1 MNSFPMVEQEET
13 LFLLDEQPPPNLQ
26 KSESF
31 DDDNKNHGLKSLQ
44 RILSASASLASTN
57 QPQPYRSLSAHDLTP
72 QLHTNDYGL
81 PPTNPSRRS
90 TTPTTRNNIND
101 IDTFVR
107 QFEIRLREHRLIW
120 QKEYDATVQRLNET
134 KNNEFEAL
142 KNRYET
148 KLHTLED
155 GNKQLEIILEKLN
168 EENQRLKFEIEHQK
182 QQTKTEQITIQEH
195 LKEIQNEMERKVQEI
210 KNFYENEKQDIK
222 RQHSRTYQDLLD
234 ETNQR
239 LKKMEND
246 YKSQQSTHDSTIN
259 EMERRMV
266 DLRSNLDRLQQM
278 KLKLDEDKISLVKN
292 NEQLQL
298 QIQELTNKLR
308 HADRDH
314 ADQIQRY
321 ENELKSLRL
330 RNESG
335 VDLLR
340 KENDLTK
347 NKATKTID
355 ELEKQLS
362 TITEKFYDMQ
372 KLFEQKLNEQQ
383 TSYQNNIHQCENDYE
398 KKIQLLKQE
407 MKQLNDKFHLAIQQ
421 NEQLQNEL
429 KQKHQEFKQLNE
441 TCLQQKDLIEKSEKA
456 FAQIK
461 IDLEKKFHDKIQEIN
476 DKARQNELQ
485 LIENLNRDHVKV
497 CEKLKLEYE
506 QIKEQNEEKI
516 RTNFNKDIEEIK
528 HKYDQATE
536 KQEQKMKYDL
546 QQIDKLSVDKKLVHE
561 NEKQKLIN
569 EYEQFIRKIE
579 KQHNQKTD
587 EYEKRIEILIS
598 KTHEQLKSI
607 EDEFSERNS
616 KQQSIINDQ
625 QKMIQVLKDEQNKT
639 KASYEKQ
646 SLALNEQC
654 LREKN
659 EIKAQFD
666 LCMKNLEKNFN
677 TLTLKKEQLERK
689 LSYLNEQHKHE
700 LLECRLAYENNLKG
714 LLSNDVRI
722 DLENTIHSLKQQV
735 VYLQQRIAFLQQE
748 LEQYIQIYGH
758 RPFAQPLV
766 KTTNQD

>member
-44 RILSASASLASTN
+44 RILSASALLASTN

-182 QQTKTEQITIQEH
+182 QQTKTEQVTIQEH

-536 KQEQKMKYDL
+536 KQEQKLKYDL

-646 SLALNEQC
+646 SFALNEQC

-700 LLECRLAYENNLKG
+700 LLECRLSYENNLKG